1 MAPLPVP
8 EDRTVRFGLVIFAI
22 GVIFIFVDVVPF
34 FFAVHNRPLW
44 LNLACLLAPAG
55 FAVAMG
61 AGIRRG
67 RADQRAAAAELAE

>member
-1 MAPLPVP
+1 MSPLPLP
-8 EDRTVRFGLVIFAI
+8 EGRTVRIGLTLFAI

-55 FAVAMG
+55 FAVAVG

-67 RADQRAAAAELAE
+67 RVDQRAAVAELGE